1 MRKRWRTDSRVGQA
15 SSQARPRATRRRLA
29 PGLTYDR
36 KRRPQ
41 IKLWNKIE
49 ALSALAKMLVP
60 ETIQHQHKHFN
71 DAAELSD
78 AELQQADLD

>member
-1 MRKRWRTDSRVGQA
+1 M
-15 SSQARPRATRRRLA
+15 
-29 PGLTYDR
+29 TYDR

>member
-1 MRKRWRTDSRVGQA
+1 MDQPQRLHHL
-15 SSQARPRATRRRLA
+15 PRELTVTLA
-29 PGLTYDR
+29 GLTYDR